1 MRTIIFEQ
9 KKIITKIGFEI
20 KLDYMNKRTT
30 LEAENIILKNIR
42 LYRKLR
48 DIKSESMAKLLGISQ
63 SEYSKLE
70 NGLKRKW
77 TYHLPDIAKI
87 LGVTFHELVHLNVAN
102 DRHVDYNILENGK
115 TVKKGKPAPDIELYE
130 RLIFE
135 LKEKDRL
142 KDELLNSI
150 ITNKE
155 NYKKKYELIRARMFI
170 NDENTRIENHQNLTF

>member
-1 MRTIIFEQ
+1 
-9 KKIITKIGFEI
+9 
-20 KLDYMNKRTT
+20 MNKRVNI
-30 LEAENIILKNIR
+30 EAENLILKNIR

-48 DIKSESMAKLLGISQ
+48 DIKSETMAKLLGISQ

-87 LGVTFHELVHLNVAN
+87 LGVTFRELVHLNIAMDKSAEYLVP
-102 DRHVDYNILENGK
+102 DSVK
-115 TVKKGKPAPDIELYE
+115 TMRKLKPAPDIELYE

-142 KDELLNSI
+142 KDELLNSL

-155 NYKKKYELIRARMFI
+155 NYKKKYELIRTRMFI
-170 NDENTRIENHQNLTF
+170 DEDNHGVENHLNMNY

>member
-1 MRTIIFEQ
+1 
-9 KKIITKIGFEI
+9 
-20 KLDYMNKRTT
+20 MNKRVNI
-30 LEAENIILKNIR
+30 EAENLILKNIR

-48 DIKSESMAKLLGISQ
+48 DIKSESMARLLGISQ

-102 DRHVDYNILENGK
+102 DKSAEYSVSETSK
-115 TVKKGKPAPDIELYE
+115 TVRKVKPAPDIELYE

-142 KDELLNSI
+142 KDELLNSL

-170 NDENTRIENHQNLTF
+170 NEDNNGVENHLNLNY